1 MGQGA
6 LQSAQQSRGCRCCL
20 PERQTEQYDGKICMD
35 HFEIIRRIG
44 RGSFGQVLEVRHKPT
59 GQTYAAKMLL
69 KSKACEGKMLQYTA
83 GERRVLGAI
92 KHPFIVQLHYAFST
106 TQHLVLVLQYCP
118 GGNLQDLLVR
128 LRLIPVDLAQFHTA
142 QVLSA
147 LCYLHEEKVVYRD
160 LKPENVVL
168 DKQGNALLCD
178 FGLVK
183 DDVKGADGAK
193 SFVGSLAF
201 IAPEILRRKRYGHPV
216 DIYGLGVLLFTLLV
230 GTPPFFCKSRDR
242 LLANIKSGELKIPSH
257 VPEAA
262 AALIHATMCRDPMQ
276 RLGADD
282 TSLVRK
288 HSFYEDMDWDA
299 LLRRELP
306 VPEQIAAIASSA
318 AEASAKI
325 EGNSIMDMLYNEI
338 GAEEQLPPELK
349 SWDWDPTQQDEQP
362 TL

>member
-1 MGQGA
+1 VA
-6 LQSAQQSRGCRCCL
+6 QSRGCRCCI
-20 PERQTEQYDGKICMD
+20 PERATEQCDGKIGMD
-35 HFEIIRRIG
+35 HFEIVRRIG
-44 RGSFGQVLEVRHKPT
+44 RGSFGQVLEVRHKRT

-106 TQHLVLVLQYCP
+106 TQQLVLVLQYCP

-128 LRLIPVDLAQFHTA
+128 LRHVPVDLAQLHTA

-147 LCYLHEEKVVYRD
+147 LCYLHGEGVVYRD

-168 DKQGNALLCD
+168 DEQGNALLCD

-183 DDVKGADGAK
+183 DGVKDVNGAK

-230 GTPPFFCKSRDR
+230 GIPPFYCTSRDR
-242 LLANIKSGELKIPSH
+242 LLANIKSGELKIPLH
-257 VPEAA
+257 LPEAA
-262 AALIHATMCRDPMQ
+262 AALICATMCRDPMQ

-282 TSLVRK
+282 TTLVK
-288 HSFYEDMDWDA
+288 AHGFYQGMDWDA

-306 VPEQIAAIASSA
+306 VPMLAAAMASA
-318 AEASAKI
+318 AAKASTKVEKASAKA
-325 EGNSIMDMLYNEI
+325 ESNSIACMMSDKN
-338 GAEEQLPPELK
+338 GAEEQLPPELEG
-349 SWDWDPTQQDEQP
+349 WDWDPSQQEDEP
-362 TL
+362 PSL